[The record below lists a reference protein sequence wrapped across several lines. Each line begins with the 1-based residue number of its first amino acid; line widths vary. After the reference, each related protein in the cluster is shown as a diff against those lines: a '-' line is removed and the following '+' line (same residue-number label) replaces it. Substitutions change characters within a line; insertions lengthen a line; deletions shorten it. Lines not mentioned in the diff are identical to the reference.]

1 MTAEP
6 PQTLHLSGHCVD
18 MCVKAPKVLFRL
30 LTDLANQGIVL
41 KTLNSSCLSF
51 ESAVATIVAEDWVH
65 DLYIPLVDDIDGICD
80 ERVTQISCRP
90 TRSIRRRRLTGHAIP
105 ADKKQT

>member
-1 MTAEP
+1 MY
-6 PQTLHLSGHCVD
+6 
-18 MCVKAPKVLFRL
+18 VKAPKLISRL
-30 LTDLANQGIVL
+30 LTDLSDQGIVL
-41 KTLNSSCLSF
+41 KTLDSSCLSF

-65 DLYIPLVDDIDGICD
+65 DLYIPLVDDVNGICD

-90 TRSIRRRRLTGHAIP
+90 TRSIRRRCLTGHAIP